1 MFCVQEEVD
10 FINQKDVKKSVEG
23 FTRQIGTTVYQ
34 VNVIFDENAVDS
46 FEDKLLHLLKND
58 LFLGETSNNDN

>member
-1 MFCVQEEVD
+1 MKQE
-10 FINQKDVKKSVEG
+10 DVKKGAEG

-34 VNVIFDENAVDS
+34 VHVIFNENDMES

-58 LFLGETSNNDN
+58 LSLGEASNNDN

>member
-1 MFCVQEEVD
+1 MKQED
-10 FINQKDVKKSVEG
+10 MKKGAEG

-34 VNVIFDENAVDS
+34 VNVIFNENAMES

-58 LFLGETSNNDN
+58 LSLGEASNNDN